1 MQWCPLLKLF
11 RNKQKHTVSYL
22 VDLILCGLQRLDDG
36 LQLDLASSQA
46 LFQLIL
52 LLLQPAQVG
61 LCPAQLFL
69 LTLQVWLLGVD
80 LILEGR
86 DLEAEENEAMWKGS
100 KMNTRHITKGPLF
113 FHNMIDTWLSSL
125 WHHFSCLLIIVGITF
140 AFSRTER
147 QAQIPKLQTL
157 TITLSVKKCQRWIF
171 LPWFQFSTPVLPL
184 FLTIWDSSWHFIRIS
199 FSMSS
204 NLCFCWSISS
214 RRSWASCFWASSS
227 CRLAVSLSRSF
238 CISYHVPKL
247 GVHHINKKVAK

>member
-36 LQLDLASSQA
+36 LQLDFASNQA
-46 LFQLIL
+46 LLQLIL

-69 LTLQVWLLGVD
+69 LALQVWLLGVY
-80 LILEGR
+80 LTLEGR

-113 FHNMIDTWLSSL
+113 FHNMSDTWLSSL

-140 AFSRTER
+140 AFSRTAW
-147 QAQIPKLQTL
+147 QAPIPKSPTL
-157 TITLSVKKCQRWIF
+157 TITLSVKKCQRWKF
-171 LPWFQFSTPVLPL
+171 LPFNHIPQFFP
-184 FLTIWDSSWHFIRIS
+184 
-199 FSMSS
+199 
-204 NLCFCWSISS
+204 
-214 RRSWASCFWASSS
+214 SSS
-227 CRLAVSLSRSF
+227 PSETLPGTSYGFHSACPLIYASAGPSPPGGPGRLVSEPPAPAGWLSLCPGHSASPIM
-238 CISYHVPKL
+238 CQS
-247 GVHHINKKVAK
+247 